1 MKPFTDFLIF
11 EHFNMNW
18 QRLLTQGVI
27 ILVLGLLLALASM
40 SKPGAI
46 IMSARFFSWLPLG
59 GIFILSLGIVECIDA
74 FLAKEQRDFFQNLQ
88 VGALDFIIGLLILLS
103 VAESLS
109 RISMMIAA
117 FLMVRGMVRIALVST
132 LDLPQKTLTQIFGG
146 VSIIMGIMLWQ
157 QWPLATGSFVSF
169 CLSIEIA
176 FRGWAMVTFALWVEK
191 QQT

>member
-1 MKPFTDFLIF
+1 MKPLAEFLIF
-11 EHFNMNW
+11 ERFNMNW
-18 QRLLTQGVI
+18 HRLLTQGVI
-27 ILVLGLLLALASM
+27 ILMLGLLLALASVA
-40 SKPGAI
+40 KPNVI

-59 GIFILSLGIVECIDA
+59 GIFILSLGILECVDA

-117 FLMVRGMVRIALVST
+117 FLMVRGLVRIALVST
-132 LDLPQKTLTQIFGG
+132 LDLPQKTLTRIFGG
-146 VSIIMGIMLWQ
+146 ISIATGVMLWQ
-157 QWPLATGSFVSF
+157 QWPLTTGSFVSF

-176 FRGWAMVTFALWVEK
+176 FRGWAMMMFALWVEK
-191 QQT
+191 QQN